1 MDESNMKELEVM
13 AELLSN
19 INCNVG
25 QLVQNQSDTAD
36 VASMRKELEAYRS
49 DTYFKLMRNYGVD
62 ALIKTYT
69 EICTRIFNIEN
80 NEEEDNPKLD
90 VKTLRWTL
98 SRLDKKFKPLGIRL
112 YSSNEGD
119 KFEGS
124 KMEIFGGNEY
134 DSERVMPVATNS
146 DLKEHVKQSVVPAFI
161 WNIPSLNGDP
171 ERVWYIER
179 EKVTMYK

>member
-1 MDESNMKELEVM
+1 MDESNMNELELM
-13 AELLSN
+13 AQLLSN
-19 INCNVG
+19 IQFNVA
-25 QLVQNQSDTAD
+25 QLVQNQSLTAD

-80 NEEEDNPKLD
+80 NVEEDNSNLD

-112 YSSNEGD
+112 YSSDEGD
-119 KFEGS
+119 WFNES

-134 DSERVMPVATNS
+134 DSVLVMPFATKR
-146 DLKEHVKQSVVPAFI
+146 DLENRVEQSVVPAFI

-179 EKVTMYK
+179 EKVTMYR

>member
-1 MDESNMKELEVM
+1 MDESNMNELELM
-13 AELLSN
+13 TQLLSN
-19 INCNVG
+19 IQFNVA
-25 QLVQNQSDTAD
+25 QLVQNQSLTAD

-80 NEEEDNPKLD
+80 NVEEDNPNLD

-112 YSSNEGD
+112 YRSDEGD
-119 KFEGS
+119 WFDES

-134 DSERVMPVATNS
+134 DSVLVMPFAPKRDRENRVA
-146 DLKEHVKQSVVPAFI
+146 QSVVPAFI

-179 EKVTMYK
+179 EKVTMYR